1 MPSTSAVT
9 MPPIAGVTMLPGLQV
24 SPYGAALTNL
34 KVYDFTITTSTWS
47 TGSTAFYPAQ
57 YSVSGLTTNDIPVAL
72 IPSTA
77 QWPIALVGLMPATST
92 GGLLN
97 VLWGGNSTTAAAAG
111 ITNNRAATLLTISY
125 YTQATSTTT

>member
-9 MPPIAGVTMLPGLQV
+9 MPPIAGVTILPGLQV

-34 KVYDFTITTSTWS
+34 KVYDFSVTTSTWS

-57 YSVSGLTTNDIPVAL
+57 YSVNGLTTNDIPIAL

-77 QWPIALVGLMPATST
+77 LFAVPLVGLAPGTSA
-92 GGLLN
+92 GVVN
-97 VLWGGNSTTAAAAG
+97 VLWGGNSTTATAVG
-111 ITNNRAATLLTISY
+111 IANKMGATLLTISY